1 MNKDIEVIRALVE
14 LGDKATPY
22 ALFSIGHSVCY
33 DGRYVGEDGE
43 ECGDAI
49 RVAEADSGV
58 AEFLCAAANACPAIR
73 AMLARMEKLEKV
85 AKAAEKLADGMG
97 ISVTHDGSGVLCEA
111 TVLMRDDLRAA
122 LVHYRCR
129 DGRADRI
136 RNGGPTMNAFE

>member
-1 MNKDIEVIRALVE
+1 MKTDIEVIRALVE

-58 AEFLCAAANACPAIR
+58 AEFLCAAANACPALR
-73 AMLARMEKLEKV
+73 AMLARLEKLEKV
-85 AKAAEKLADGMG
+85 AKAAEKAQSSLEAHAD
-97 ISVTHDGSGVLCEA
+97 EYNYW
-111 TVLMRDDLRAA
+111 DDYNALDAA
-122 LVHYRCR
+122 LKDAR
-129 DGRADRI
+129 DA
-136 RNGGPTMNAFE
+136 